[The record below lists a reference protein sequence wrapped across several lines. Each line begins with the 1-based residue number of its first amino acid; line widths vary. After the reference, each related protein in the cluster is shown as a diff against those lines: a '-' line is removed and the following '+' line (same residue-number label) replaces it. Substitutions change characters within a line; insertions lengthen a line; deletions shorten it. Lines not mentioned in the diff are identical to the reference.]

1 MEHEVLWSGDAGEL
15 VILSSDEMLTVTR
28 GRFAPGARP
37 GGRHVH
43 HQHVDMFYVLEGE
56 LTFEVGAHAERM
68 VVGAGGSISFPPGV
82 AHAFENAGDVEAT
95 CLNVHAPDAGF
106 ADFMRGL
113 RDGIAVEW
121 DATPVP

>member
-1 MEHEVLWSGDAGEL
+1 MEPEVIWSGDDGEL
-15 VILSSDEMLTVTR
+15 VIVSSEPMLTVTR

-43 HQHVDMFYVLEGE
+43 HEHVDMFYVLAGA
-56 LTFEVGAHAERM
+56 LAFEVGPDAER
-68 VVGAGGSISFPPGV
+68 VVVEAGGSISFSPGV
-82 AHAFENAGDVEAT
+82 AHAFMNDGDIEAT

-113 RDGIAVEW
+113 RDGVTVAW
-121 DATPVP
+121 DHAPA